1 MRRTRIRRREFLRT
15 MAAAAAAVPLG
26 TTARG
31 GGALFGAVVPA
42 AAPAYDAKGLP
53 TAVLGKTG
61 IAVPRIGIGLGSRFC
76 AVKNEDTAQEILHA
90 ALDHGFYYWDT
101 AYNYTNKSI
110 VSEERLG
117 RVLET
122 RRNEVFLA
130 TKFEARDRD
139 GVMRQLEESLKRLR
153 TDRLDL
159 YQVHLIESM
168 ADLDALGLPGGALEA
183 LREIK
188 EQKIARFVGLTGHV
202 DAAAMAEAARRHDF
216 DTMLIALNHYSE
228 RRGDFE
234 NGAIP
239 AAAARKMGVMIIKA
253 VRPRETVAGLD
264 PLGPHPLRP
273 DPAARPRRR
282 RRHRQRRGRAQ
293 ERRPAPGLRAPHP
306 GRDEQAR
313 GQARALLCRRR
324 PALDASG
331 LPGRGGLLRRR
342 FPAGRAGP
350 GGRRC
355 PRSRAVRPRPAC
367 RSLRPRIS
375 RSGQADGWAP
385 NDPARWRVVEDGR
398 LHDLRAHR
406 ARRAGAGPGARPPS
420 PSGPGTTSRPSNSP
434 AGCAATPSPPLR
446 SGTCASSS
454 ITATRRISITSTSRV
469 RATPSTTSSASSTGP
484 TGSRS
489 TPNPPAHPFS
499 A

>member
-1 MRRTRIRRREFLRT
+1 MSRTHLRRREFLKT
-15 MAAAAAAVPLG
+15 VAAAAAAAVPI
-26 TTARG
+26 
-31 GGALFGAVVPA
+31 GASVHEGRALSGKGVPA
-42 AAPAYDAKGLP
+42 SSPAYDAKGLP

-76 AVKNEDTAQEILHA
+76 AVENEDTAQEILHS
-90 ALDHGFYYWDT
+90 ALDHGLYYWDT

-122 RRNEVFLA
+122 RRKEVFLA

-188 EQKIARFVGLTGHV
+188 EQNIARFVGFSGHV

-239 AAAARKMGVMIIKA
+239 AASARKMGVMIIKA

-264 PLGPHPLRP
+264 PSALIRYALTLPLVH
-273 DPAARPRRR
+273 AAVVGTDGVEVVRKN
-282 RRHRQRRGRAQ
+282 A
-293 ERRPAPGLRAPHP
+293 
-306 GRDEQAR
+306 
-313 GQARALLCRRR
+313 ALLRDFEPLSPDEMKR
-324 PALDASG
+324 L
-331 LPGRGGLLRRR
+331 
-342 FPAGRAGP
+342 
-350 GGRRC
+350 
-355 PRSRAVRPRPAC
+355 AVKLEPFY
-367 RSLRPRIS
+367 
-375 RSGQADGWAP
+375 
-385 NDPARWRVVEDGR
+385 
-398 LHDLRAHR
+398 
-406 ARRAGAGPGARPPS
+406 AGAALPWMRPGYRD
-420 PSGPGTTSRPSNSP
+420 GE
-434 AGCAATPSPPLR
+434 GC
-446 SGTCASSS
+446 
-454 ITATRRISITSTSRV
+454 
-469 RATPSTTSSASSTGP
+469 
-484 TGSRS
+484 
-489 TPNPPAHPFS
+489 
-499 A
+499 